1 MSDTLAQRPGFLV
14 RRLHQIHVALFA
26 EECAEFDVTPVQY
39 SILTVAGARPDL
51 DQASLAAE
59 VGVDRATMAN
69 VVARLEAK
77 GLVRR
82 RHAPA
87 DKRVKLV
94 ALSARGAALLRAMA
108 GPVQRAHDRTVA
120 ALPAAERAAFLA
132 LLRRLVAAQNETG
145 RAPLRLGDG
154 ERDF

>member
-1 MSDTLAQRPGFLV
+1 
-14 RRLHQIHVALFA
+14 
-26 EECAEFDVTPVQY
+26 
-39 SILTVAGARPDL
+39 
-51 DQASLAAE
+51 
-59 VGVDRATMAN
+59 
-69 VVARLEAK
+69 
-77 GLVRR
+77 
-82 RHAPA
+82 
-87 DKRVKLV
+87 
-94 ALSARGAALLRAMA
+94 MA